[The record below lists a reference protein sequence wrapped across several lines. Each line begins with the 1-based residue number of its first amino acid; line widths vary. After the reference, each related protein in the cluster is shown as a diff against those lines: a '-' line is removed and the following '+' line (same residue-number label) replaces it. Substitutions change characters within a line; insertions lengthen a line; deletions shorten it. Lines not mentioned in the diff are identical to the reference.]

1 MVNENKYM
9 KLLILSSDVNG
20 PLYYLKMFKENNK
33 KANSLKSVNYLL
45 NQEKLPYQNC
55 IIKLRGEER
64 KLMDKL
70 IKQKK
75 YNKKSIIIKLLLN

>member
-1 MVNENKYM
+1 
-9 KLLILSSDVNG
+9 
-20 PLYYLKMFKENNK
+20 MFKENNK

-70 IKQKK
+70 IKQK
-75 YNKKSIIIKLLLN
+75 NIIKNQ

>member
-9 KLLILSSDVNG
+9 KLLILASDING
-20 PLYYLKMFKENNK
+20 PLYYLKMFKEDNK
-33 KANSLKSVNYLL
+33 PPDSLRSVKYLL
-45 NQEKLPYQNC
+45 NQDKLPYQNC

-70 IKQKK
+70 IKQK
-75 YNKKSIIIKLLLN
+75 NIIKINNY